1 MNTRLTIFTATL
13 VQDSALSI
21 SGLDRESTSDQPF
34 TVVDG
39 KPVLSGRGLKGAAVA
54 MARRFFYP
62 LPRAVSE
69 IGPQK
74 ELRRSAW
81 LFRNAEHKAGNET
94 PRLRSGV
101 GILQATGARADG
113 VLYDREVMPAGT
125 KWELDLRVDWRL
137 VGNDEQ
143 AAEVEGILGYVL
155 DKHWKEGRCWLGGG
169 AARGLGFCHLT
180 ELKAYR
186 IDDTQY
192 EKWVKSGR
200 KPGKEYELQT
210 EFPHCAPTKSWFFR
224 TLDVD
229 VSFGAYRPT
238 DSDSDWGVD
247 MLAIGPHEFEQGSQ
261 RSGTGSWARP
271 SWAQDAALPADEP
284 ARKVEQLTDRAI
296 LMDGDAPLIPG
307 SSIRG
312 PLRHAFSQAHR
323 RKGGPSTIQDPHDA
337 QGKVGKLDAAG
348 ELFGMVEQSSALL
361 IRDAT
366 AQGDWSAARL
376 HMHAEDEFS
385 AGSYGTAKRDAVRL
399 LQGTFAVRFV
409 IEGGEKSEVERKQKD
424 LDRLIA
430 LGKIGHL
437 PIGGHKTK
445 GAGFGQWKP
454 LGWQLVDVPKPKLTP
469 PVSRADEDK
478 KAQPSPPVSRTD
490 EDKKA
495 QPFPEPRASE
505 KTWIQITAP
514 ATDKSWPSG
523 SAVLTLKDICANLP
537 SQVKDH
543 LTAWWCEPAIDFSV
557 SRPQTFGRSLPIDS
571 ALRVEEAVF
580 FAPAAVFRIARTK
593 GRWKMVLLNEC
604 EQQSEGAKQV
614 SVSEI
619 PARLHGDT
627 KRFAASLTKSEVLRV
642 KEWRHQGQTEGFTLI
657 EGSK

>member
-1 MNTRLTIFTATL
+1 MNTKLTIFTATL

-54 MARRFFYP
+54 MARRFFDP

-69 IGPQK
+69 IVRQE

-81 LFRNAEHKAGNET
+81 LFRNAERIGGSEK

-192 EKWVKSGR
+192 EKWVTSGR

-238 DSDSDWGVD
+238 GSDSDWGVD

-261 RSGTGSWARP
+261 RSGTGAWARP
-271 SWAQDAALPADEP
+271 SWAQDAALPADEL

-312 PLRHAFSQAHR
+312 PLRHAFSRSQLG
-323 RKGGPSTIQDPHDA
+323 KCKDPHLH
-337 QGKVGKLDAAG
+337 QGSVGKEDAAG
-348 ELFGMVEQSSALL
+348 ALFGTVEQSSALV

-399 LQGTFAVRFV
+399 LSGKFAVRFV

-454 LGWQLVDVPKPKLTP
+454 GGWQPVDVPGVPKPKLT
-469 PVSRADEDK
+469 
-478 KAQPSPPVSRTD
+478 PPVSRTD

-495 QPFPEPRASE
+495 QPFPERRASD
-505 KTWIQITAP
+505 KKWIHITAP
-514 ATDKSWPSG
+514 ATDKTWPGG

-557 SRPQTFGRSLPIDS
+557 SRPQTFGRSLPSES
-571 ALRVEEAVF
+571 ALKVEEAVF
-580 FAPAAVFRIARTK
+580 FAPSAVFRIARTK
-593 GRWKMVLLNEC
+593 KGWKSVLLKEC

-614 SVSEI
+614 TVSEI

-627 KRFAASLTKSEVLRV
+627 RRFSANLTDTGMLFV

>member
-1 MNTRLTIFTATL
+1 MNTKLTIFTATL

-54 MARRFFYP
+54 MARRFFDP

-69 IGPQK
+69 IGRQK

-312 PLRHAFSQAHR
+312 PLRHAFSRSQLG
-323 RKGGPSTIQDPHDA
+323 KCKDPHLH
-337 QGKVGKLDAAG
+337 QGSVGKEDAAG
-348 ELFGMVEQSSALL
+348 ELFGTVEQSSALL

-385 AGSYGTAKRDAVRL
+385 AGSYGTAMRDAVRL

-454 LGWQLVDVPKPKLTP
+454 GDWKSADVLGVPKTDCRLTG
-469 PVSRADEDK
+469 RAEEETK
-478 KAQPSPPVSRTD
+478 RPSPS
-490 EDKKA
+490 
-495 QPFPEPRASE
+495 FPEPRASE

-557 SRPQTFGRSLPIDS
+557 SGPQTFGRSLPIDS

-580 FAPAAVFRIARTK
+580 FAPSAVFRIARTK
-593 GRWKMVLLNEC
+593 QGWQTVLMKEC
-604 EQQSEGAKQV
+604 DEKDSHAKEV
-614 SVSEI
+614 TVLTI

-627 KRFAASLTKSEVLRV
+627 RRFSANLTESEVLRV

>member
-1 MNTRLTIFTATL
+1 MNTKLTIFTATL

-54 MARRFFYP
+54 MARRFFDP

-101 GILQATGARADG
+101 GILQATGARAQH

-192 EKWVKSGR
+192 EKWVKSHR
-200 KPGKEYELQT
+200 VLGKEYELQT

-224 TLDVD
+224 TLDAD

-238 DSDSDWGVD
+238 GSDSDWGVD

-261 RSGTGSWARP
+261 RSGSGTWARP
-271 SWAQDAALPADEP
+271 SWAQAAALPADEL

-312 PLRHAFSQAHR
+312 PLRHAFSRAQ
-323 RKGGPSTIQDPHDA
+323 GGKCKDPHLH
-337 QGKVGKLDAAG
+337 QGNVGEEDAAG
-348 ELFGMVEQSSALL
+348 KLFGTVEQSSALL

-399 LQGTFAVRFV
+399 LSGKFAVRFV
-409 IEGGEKSEVERKQKD
+409 IEGGKKAEVEGKQKD
-424 LDRLIA
+424 LDRLIV

-454 LGWQLVDVPKPKLTP
+454 LGWQLVDVPGVPKPKLTP
-469 PVSRADEDK
+469 PVSRA
-478 KAQPSPPVSRTD
+478 D

-557 SRPQTFGRSLPIDS
+557 SRPQTFGRILPSES
-571 ALRVEEAVF
+571 ALKVEEAVF

-593 GRWKMVLLNEC
+593 GVWKTVLLNEC

-627 KRFAASLTKSEVLRV
+627 KRFSANLTATGKLFV
-642 KEWRHQGQTEGFTLI
+642 KEWRHQGQTEAFTLI